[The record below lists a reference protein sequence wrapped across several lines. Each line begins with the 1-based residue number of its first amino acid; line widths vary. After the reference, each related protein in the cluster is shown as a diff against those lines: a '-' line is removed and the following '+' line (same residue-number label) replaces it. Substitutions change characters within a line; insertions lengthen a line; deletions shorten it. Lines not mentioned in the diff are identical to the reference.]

1 MERRMIDREAELSKE
16 FEDRLE
22 LLKASLQSK
31 DIQLMELQTSHSKLR
46 VDSSWQLED
55 VQKEVAALRQVLA
68 ERDCRL
74 LEV

>member
-1 MERRMIDREAELSKE
+1 MIDREAELSKE